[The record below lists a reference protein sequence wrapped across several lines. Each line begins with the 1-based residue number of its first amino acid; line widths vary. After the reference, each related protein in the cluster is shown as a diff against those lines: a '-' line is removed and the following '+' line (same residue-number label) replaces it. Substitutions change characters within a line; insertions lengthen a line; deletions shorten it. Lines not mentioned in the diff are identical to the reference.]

1 MKLKEW
7 LRQYHQMSY
16 ADYKK
21 LPYTERTIME
31 GDFQYFNNKLNRT
44 KQIHDRQNWRPMT
57 EEEIER
63 INIITEQEMKRY
75 EISLKIGGID
85 DCGNYTALLHR
96 WD

>member
-7 LRQYHQMSY
+7 LREHRQMSY

-21 LPYTERTIME
+21 LPDIERWIIE
-31 GDFQYFNNKLNRT
+31 GDFQNFNNKLNKS

-85 DCGNYTALLHR
+85 DCGNYTALHHR

>member
-31 GDFQYFNNKLNRT
+31 CDFQYFNNKLNRT

-85 DCGNYTALLHR
+85 AKASLQ
-96 WD
+96 